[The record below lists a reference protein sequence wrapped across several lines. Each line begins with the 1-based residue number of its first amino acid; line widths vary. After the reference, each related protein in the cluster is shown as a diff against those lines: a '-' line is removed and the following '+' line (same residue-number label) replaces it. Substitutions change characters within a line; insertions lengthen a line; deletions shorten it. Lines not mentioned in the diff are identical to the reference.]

1 MGIVRDVEELSL
13 GSEIEIDLEK
23 TMGATARFFKL
34 TLPHYIKGAGLRLN
48 DLTSPE
54 ITDMPITRSTANTQ
68 EIKIMKAWERVEQY
82 EKKVVTVYKTLQVC
96 ANTQMQPYRTIL
108 VNKYIEGFPDWQ
120 IANTIQYSD
129 RQYHTKKKLALC
141 EFAECLET
149 QKIKNGTLDMP
160 VLLRYKE

>member
-1 MGIVRDVEELSL
+1 MRDVEELSL

-68 EIKIMKAWERVEQY
+68 EIKIMKAWERVDVINLTNMPIKQSTVKQLKEDQQKHGYKELTTMIADVLEKHY
-82 EKKVVTVYKTLQVC
+82 EK
-96 ANTQMQPYRTIL
+96 
-108 VNKYIEGFPDWQ
+108 D
-120 IANTIQYSD
+120 
-129 RQYHTKKKLALC
+129 
-141 EFAECLET
+141 
-149 QKIKNGTLDMP
+149 
-160 VLLRYKE
+160 